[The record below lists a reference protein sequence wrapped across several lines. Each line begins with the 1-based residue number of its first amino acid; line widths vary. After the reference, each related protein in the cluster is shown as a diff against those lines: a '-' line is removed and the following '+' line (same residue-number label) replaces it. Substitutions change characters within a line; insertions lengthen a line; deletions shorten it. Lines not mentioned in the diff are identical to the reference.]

1 MDTMNARAW
10 YSQNIALSLMV
21 LFPQTPVYSLAKNL
35 GRLFIQPSIVLVP
48 ILQMPAVYA
57 VSFRFHR
64 GCG

>member
-1 MDTMNARAW
+1 MGTMNARAW
-10 YSQNIALSLMV
+10 YSQNIALTLMV
-21 LFPQTPVYSLAKNL
+21 LFPQTPSSLAKNL

-48 ILQMPAVYA
+48 ILKMPAVYA